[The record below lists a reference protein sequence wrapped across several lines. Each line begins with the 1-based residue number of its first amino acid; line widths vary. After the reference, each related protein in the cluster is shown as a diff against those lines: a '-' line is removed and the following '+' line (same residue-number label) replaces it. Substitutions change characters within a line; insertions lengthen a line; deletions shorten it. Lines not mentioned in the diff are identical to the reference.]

1 MQQIYDKVVF
11 HPIKGEQLTRSQKH
25 GALRVL
31 MFLKQKRCG
40 KIKCRAVTDGRKQ
53 REGSKKSDVTSP
65 TASTESVLINA
76 AMDAMEGRYVA
87 VIDAPGAFLT
97 ANMDEEVIVNIKNK
111 MVDAMLEIDKEIYGK
126 YVIYG

>member
-97 ANMDEEVIVNIKNK
+97 ANMDEEVIVNIKNN
-111 MVDAMLEIDKEIYGK
+111 
-126 YVIYG
+126 